1 MANMSEKPGAFSVR
15 SGTRQGCL
23 FSPLHFNIILK
34 VLINAEK
41 QEKDING
48 IQIRKEEIKSLLL
61 TDDMIVYAE
70 NLKELLYISNEKV
83 EFEIKNQ
90 NTVYIRS
97 LNHV

>member
-1 MANMSEKPGAFSVR
+1 
-15 SGTRQGCL
+15 
-23 FSPLHFNIILK
+23 
-34 VLINAEK
+34 
-41 QEKDING
+41 
-48 IQIRKEEIKSLLL
+48 
-61 TDDMIVYAE
+61 MIVYAE